1 MLAISVQRT
10 FAPHRFETSADIG
23 LERCQQMFADLIRK
37 HGPQDVRG
45 IELLT
50 MEELQEIRRIWV
62 VDKHELEDSLP
73 LIYQSAT
80 GEPYPGAVLDDDLV
94 LGASEMSQLKEICDG
109 DRLHYE
115 LSRAL
120 LSLTRQQR
128 NSARRPG
135 FLKSSKRPS
144 PSISTTTSRTPSS
157 APAPSPTSGTT
168 VGKSERNPWQ
178 CALRTR
184 NQATM
189 PTPIKYDSRLHHQS
203 LKPFV
208 KHSARLAA

>member
-50 MEELQEIRRIWV
+50 MEELQEIRQIWV

-128 NSARRPG
+128 NSARRAG
-135 FLKSSKRPS
+135 LFEKFEKTFAKHFYDNEQDALQRA
-144 PSISTTTSRTPSS
+144 RTIADERDRRRKEREKPLEVHV
-157 APAPSPTSGTT
+157 ADPESGNHANTD
-168 VGKSERNPWQ
+168 Q
-178 CALRTR
+178 
-184 NQATM
+184 
-189 PTPIKYDSRLHHQS
+189 I
-203 LKPFV
+203 
-208 KHSARLAA
+208 